1 MILQIKKK
9 FKKSTKFVD
18 YDFDDWERDARL
30 DGWACRHDQDC
41 AWIDEKLGCND
52 YGFEPST
59 IKVTDKNCYLFAL
72 LHLNATPKIVDYYF

>member
-59 IKVTDKNCYLFAL
+59 IKVNDKNCYLFAL
-72 LHLNATPKIVDYYF
+72 LHLTITPKIFD